1 MLLLKT
7 IRLENLLQIGMFQ
20 HNSDEAELAITEHA
34 ELDGRLIQ
42 FNREENRHHAQCTS
56 SKARIEKCSCAVTV
70 RFGEQTIENVDD
82 KMLGQHLTKIS
93 PHDCNIFREG
103 PLLTQTIL
111 AQT

>member
-7 IRLENLLQIGMFQ
+7 IGLGNLLQHCMFW

-42 FNREENRHHAQCTS
+42 FNREENRLRALCTS

-82 KMLGQHLTKIS
+82 KMIG
-93 PHDCNIFREG
+93 
-103 PLLTQTIL
+103 
-111 AQT
+111 